1 VAHNLPAHVKVSD
14 AHSRDREAADDAE
27 PFDEG
32 RSKVSAEWR
41 GPGAK
46 RRTRQAF
53 TWSGFLWS
61 LIFPQ
66 RKHQIFPTASGVVLI
81 ALSMGIGTAAYNS
94 SNNILFIALSLLLAC
109 LILSGA
115 LSWLN
120 LMGVAWRL
128 QLSPPL
134 RVGQQAVVGLELRN
148 AKRFLPTYGLWFG
161 LSARSV
167 EAGEPPKAEST
178 FTARGLNVRAVFAK
192 AEEVDSRG
200 RLVLRERLDPRGEM
214 RLEWTVKPV
223 RRGELEV
230 KLENVGS
237 LFPFGFLKKQLA
249 GDLRAAVVVWPAPV
263 EYRRFPVN
271 LTRRAESGVRAPR
284 PGTGGDLVALRRYAP
299 GDSHRLIHWKATA
312 RTRQLLVQQF
322 STEQSEGFSL
332 WLNTDPSVWIR
343 PEQFELLISFV
354 ATMAEDLFRA
364 GRLDAVALNA
374 EALRAVRRVRDVE
387 LFLDQLAVVRP
398 VEAPGPGEA
407 VIHQGRLPTGESNPP
422 SRIGGKNLLTFAP
435 DGARGVAAYVDGNKI
450 ASA

>member
-1 VAHNLPAHVKVSD
+1 MKVSES
-14 AHSRDREAADDAE
+14 HSRDRPAPNEVE
-27 PFDEG
+27 TPGEI
-32 RSKVSAEWR
+32 RTKISAEWH

-46 RRTRQAF
+46 PRRRGRF
-53 TWSGFLWS
+53 TWSAFLWS
-61 LIFPQ
+61 LVFPQ
-66 RKHQIFPTASGVVLI
+66 RKHQIFPTASGAVLI

-94 SNNILFIALSLLLAC
+94 SNNILFIALSLLLSC
-109 LILSGA
+109 LILSGV

-120 LMGVAWRL
+120 LMGVTWRL
-128 QLSPPL
+128 QLSPPM
-134 RVGQQAVVGLELRN
+134 RVGQQAVVALELRN

-178 FTARGLNVRAVFAK
+178 FTARGFDVRAVFAK
-192 AEEVDSRG
+192 ADQVDARG
-200 RLVLRERLDPRGEM
+200 RLALRQRLDPHGEM
-214 RLEWTVKPV
+214 RLDWTLKPV

-230 KLENVGS
+230 KLDNVGS
-237 LFPFGFLKKQLA
+237 LFPFGFLKKQLG
-249 GDLRAAVVVWPAPV
+249 GDLQASVMVWPAPV
-263 EYRRFPVN
+263 EYRRFSVS
-271 LTRRAESGVRAPR
+271 LTRRAESGLRAPR

-322 STEQSEGFSL
+322 SAEQSEGFSL
-332 WLNTDPSVWIR
+332 WLNTDPSLWIR

-374 EALRAVRRVRDVE
+374 EPLRGVRRVRDVE

-398 VEAPGPGEA
+398 VEAPGPGETI
-407 VIHQGRLPTGESNPP
+407 VRLGRMPTGEANPP
-422 SRIGGKNLLTFAP
+422 KRIGGKNLLTFAP
-435 DGARGVAAYVDGNKI
+435 DGARGVAAYVDGTKI
-450 ASA
+450 AAA